1 MKPVFQS
8 RCKIRKEA
16 NKIHTICEYTM
27 LIVSDMK
34 SKIGKWLQLKS
45 KWRIYSD
52 SRVKKSLFEE
62 MCLSRDLNEVREWAI
77 IHGRRVKREY
87 IGECSRSAWG
97 RKEQQGRETRRWGG
111 YGDVFRDV
119 VRSYWRLTGHAEI
132 FNVAWSVTGSHWRGW
147 AARGLT

>member
-62 MCLSRDLNEVREWAI
+62 MCLSRDLNEVRE
-77 IHGRRVKREY
+77 
-87 IGECSRSAWG
+87 
-97 RKEQQGRETRRWGG
+97 
-111 YGDVFRDV
+111 
-119 VRSYWRLTGHAEI
+119 
-132 FNVAWSVTGSHWRGW
+132 
-147 AARGLT
+147 